1 MVDEKRL
8 YQALGRRIRA
18 LREQPSGERSRMTQ
32 AQLAQLVEMERTSI
46 TNIEKGNQK
55 VPLHVLYRICEVLG
69 SEPAALLPTLS
80 EIQPSER
87 QVQELSFGGVKYE
100 APPMLASALNALMA
114 NIDDGEEAPHGR

>member
-8 YQALGRRIRA
+8 YQALGRRIRS
-18 LREQPSGERSRMTQ
+18 LREQPSGARGRMTQ

-69 SEPAALLPTLS
+69 TEPAQLLPSLS
-80 EIQPSER
+80 EIRPSES
-87 QVQELSFGGVKYE
+87 QVQELSFGGIKYE
-100 APPMLASALNALMA
+100 APPMLANALNALMA
-114 NIDDGEEAPHGR
+114 DIEDKGPFHGR